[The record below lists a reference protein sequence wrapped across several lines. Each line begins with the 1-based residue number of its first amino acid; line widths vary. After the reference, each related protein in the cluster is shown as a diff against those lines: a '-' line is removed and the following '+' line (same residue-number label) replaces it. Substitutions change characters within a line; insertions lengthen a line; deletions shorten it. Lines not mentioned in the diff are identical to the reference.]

1 MPGCFHGH
9 EKISRQNSVA
19 KADDRIFDRE
29 KQQISDSQTDD
40 ADQKKLDSFVEI
52 DFSLE
57 SRYAQK

>member
-40 ADQKKLDSFVEI
+40 ADQKKLEQF
-52 DFSLE
+52 
-57 SRYAQK
+57 RRN